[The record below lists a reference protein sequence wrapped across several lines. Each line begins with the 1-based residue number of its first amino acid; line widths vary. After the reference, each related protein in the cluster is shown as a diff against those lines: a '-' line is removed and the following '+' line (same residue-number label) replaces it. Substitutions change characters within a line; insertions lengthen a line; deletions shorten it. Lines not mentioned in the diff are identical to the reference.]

1 MKKRVL
7 RGIVSAF
14 LVAAAAGAVLLA
26 APAGTV
32 NVAASDPCLR
42 VHCFPIG

>member
-42 VHCFPIG
+42 VH